1 MAEKAGAVMVYGL
14 GACDA
19 CRRAV
24 RELRAAGHSVR
35 LVDVRAEPL
44 DDDLRARLLAR
55 FGDRLVNRRSSTWRG
70 LSEAERAQ
78 PPDALLAAH
87 PALMKRPVIV
97 AGDAHYLGW
106 DAEARSALTG

>member
-44 DDDLRARLLAR
+44 DHDLRARLPAR
-55 FGDRLVNRRSSTWRG
+55 ISDRLVNRRSTTWRG